1 MRKLLELAT
10 LDNYF
15 FFNGSI
21 YRQTD
26 GVAMGSPLGPHL
38 ANIFMC
44 YMEKRWLRDCPA
56 EFKPILYRRYVDDT
70 FLLFKCN
77 SHVDLFLNYVNS
89 QHPNIKFTCDK
100 EKDSTLPFLDINIKK
115 EESEFITSIYRKP
128 TFTGLFSKYY
138 AFSPKQNKEN
148 LIYTLT
154 VRAFHISSNFFKL
167 DVELQF
173 LKTILRKTAT
183 LSVLLNI
190 L

>member
-15 FFNGSI
+15 FFNENI

-44 YMEKRWLRDCPA
+44 YMERKWLQECPID
-56 EFKPILYRRYVDDT
+56 FKPILYRRYVDDT

-77 SHVDLFLNYVNS
+77 SHIDLFLNYVNS

-100 EKDSTLPFLDINIKK
+100 EKDSTLPFLDINIQKGDN
-115 EESEFITSIYRKP
+115 EFTTSIYRKP

-138 AFSPKQNKEN
+138 AFSSKQNKEN
-148 LIYTLT
+148 LVYTLT
-154 VRAFHISSNFFKL
+154 VRAFNICSNYFKL
-167 DVELQF
+167 DAELIF
-173 LKTILRKTAT
+173 LKD
-183 LSVLLNI
+183 VLQKN
-190 L
+190 

>member
-1 MRKLLELAT
+1 
-10 LDNYF
+10 
-15 FFNGSI
+15 
-21 YRQTD
+21 
-26 GVAMGSPLGPHL
+26 
-38 ANIFMC
+38 
-44 YMEKRWLRDCPA
+44 MEKRWLQDCPA

-154 VRAFHISSNFFKL
+154 VRDFHVSSNFFKL
-167 DVELQF
+167 DVELQY
-173 LKTILRKTAT
+173 LKTI
-183 LSVLLNI
+183 
-190 L
+190 